1 MSASLSSRPL
11 LLAAAGMA
19 VAGLTGCSALGGGSD
34 NSASGASSG
43 STSSPHVSVPTT
55 VTAAPTATPS
65 TSAPTGSISSDDNTF
80 SLVSPTGW
88 KRMNAKPATLA
99 IKAPK
104 PQDKVTTNFNVV
116 VQSPKP
122 VPALDD
128 VVTQAEIAWR
138 QQGVHIK
145 DKPDRTI
152 GGLPARGYSFDRKA
166 HGAEFTQTQ
175 YFVVFRSHVYSMTMT
190 SASTSDASGGADQA
204 LNAIFS
210 TWAWKQH

>member
-1 MSASLSSRPL
+1 MTASSSR
-11 LLAAAGMA
+11 LLAVAT
-19 VAGLTGCSALGGGSD
+19 AGLLIVGLGGCSKSAGG
-34 NSASGASSG
+34 
-43 STSSPHVSVPTT
+43 TSSPTPSTHISVPST
-55 VTAAPTATPS
+55 VTAAPTPTPS
-65 TSAPTGSISSDDNTF
+65 TSTATGSITSGDSSF
-80 SLVSPTGW
+80 SLVAPSGW
-88 KRMNAKPATLA
+88 KKLTQKPATLA
-99 IKAPK
+99 IKAPS

-116 VQSPKP
+116 VQSPQP

-152 GGLPARGYSFDRKA
+152 GGLPARGYTFDRKA
-166 HGAEFTQTQ
+166 QGASFTQTQ

-190 SASTSDASGGADQA
+190 SASTAEAQAGADQA
-204 LNAIFS
+204 LSGVFS

>member
-1 MSASLSSRPL
+1 MTAPL
-11 LLAAAGMA
+11 LSRTLTAVAAGTLA
-19 VAGLTGCSALGGGSD
+19 CGVAGCSAFGS
-34 NSASGASSG
+34 
-43 STSSPHVSVPTT
+43 STSSSSSTPSTHVSVPTT

-65 TSAPTGSISSDDNTF
+65 TSAPKGSITSSDKTF

-88 KRMNAKPATLA
+88 KKMDAKPATLA
-99 IKAPK
+99 LKAPK

-116 VQSPKP
+116 VQSPTP

-152 GGLPARGYSFDRKA
+152 GGLTARGYTFDRKA
-166 HGAEFTQTQ
+166 HGASFTQTQ

-190 SASTSDASGGADQA
+190 SASSADASGGADQA
-204 LNAIFS
+204 LSAIFS